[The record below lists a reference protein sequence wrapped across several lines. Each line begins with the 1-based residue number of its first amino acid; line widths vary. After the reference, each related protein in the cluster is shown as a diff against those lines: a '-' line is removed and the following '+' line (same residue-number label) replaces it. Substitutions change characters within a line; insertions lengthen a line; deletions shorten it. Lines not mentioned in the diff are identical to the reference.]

1 MQHQS
6 DSYLNNEYLFI
17 LLMEQLKSMD
27 LYNATD
33 WDNMSD
39 IPKSV
44 QTPPTQKKQCN
55 VTM

>member
-27 LYNATD
+27 LYDATD

-44 QTPPTQKKQCN
+44 QTPPTQKKNN
-55 VTM
+55 VM